1 LAKKSIKKT
10 NKVLQRCFSL
20 STLALGILF
29 VVLFV
34 GFGQIVSNG
43 YYFTG
48 SESQLP
54 QFLYIV
60 TIVHLMHLLV
70 D

>member
-1 LAKKSIKKT
+1 
-10 NKVLQRCFSL
+10 VFSL

-29 VVLFV
+29 VVLQFV

-54 QFLYIV
+54 QFFVYCNNCALNAPCWWIDFIV
-60 TIVHLMHLLV
+60 NYNL
-70 D
+70 